1 MQAAVRLLAL
11 REHSPRELADKLA
24 RRGFS
29 SSEIQPLIDKLLAQG
44 LLDHYRYAESAVRRL
59 LQKGYGSQRI
69 QAELFQKGIPDDIAK
84 AVLADDQPDWFEQ
97 AQAAYNRRFRDAAIT
112 SPKDWAKRARYLSSR
127 GFSPEQIRAVLAK
140 VERA

>member
-1 MQAAVRLLAL
+1 MRLLAL

-29 SSEIQPLIDKLLAQG
+29 SSEIQSLVEKLLAQG
-44 LLDHYRYAESAVRRL
+44 WLDHYRYAESAVRRL
-59 LQKGYGSQRI
+59 LQKGYGPMRI
-69 QAELFQKGIPDDIAK
+69 QAELSQKGIPDEVGK
-84 AVLADDQPDWFEQ
+84 AALTEQLPDWSAQ

-140 VERA
+140 AERS